1 MRLSVLPALIF
12 CLLFVVAIAGV
23 ESSTQPTL
31 DREIAQAVEQAM
43 ASRQVPGAVILV
55 WHQNQ
60 ILHHQAYGYRSL
72 VPQVEQMT
80 TDTIFDM
87 ASITKPIV
95 MATLVMQLVEQGKL
109 SLHEKASKYLPS
121 FKGHGKEDITLQQLM
136 LHISG
141 LIADNAQ
148 EDYEQGEKMAFEKI
162 DGLKLIHQPGEKFV
176 YSDVGYMVLGRIVEG
191 IYKKPL
197 EVIAQEQIFQPL
209 NMKQTGY
216 RRISKA
222 HGSVQQY
229 APTEPEEGRMMRGVV
244 HDPRGRVLDGVA
256 GHAGLFSTSS
266 DFLTFA
272 SMIMQGGG
280 KLMKPETVQKLI
292 RPHHLPGGKMRSLGW
307 DMDTHYSAPRGEAF
321 PLGLSFGHTGFTGP
335 SIWIDPTSQ
344 TIVIIMTNRVHP
356 DGQGNATVLRRTI
369 ANIVGRH
376 IPRKP
381 ARSPVLAGIDV
392 IRKENFKTL
401 ENKRVGLLTNHTG
414 RGREGAST
422 IDILH
427 TAPKVKLV
435 ALFSPEHGIRGDV
448 DAAVADGRDQKTGLP
463 IYSLYGKQKKPTRE
477 QMQGLDALI
486 VDLQDIGCRFY
497 TYITTLGYVMEAA
510 AESNVQVIVLDR
522 PNPLGGEVVQGP
534 INDGDKPSFVAW
546 HPLPL
551 RHGMTLGETAW
562 LFNVERGISCNL
574 LVFRME
580 NWDREM
586 AFDRTGLLWR
596 NPSPNMRSLNA
607 AWLYPGVGLLET
619 TNLSV
624 GRGTDKPFE
633 MIGAPWIDGVRWA
646 QELSRENV
654 AGIRFVPCEFKPVS
668 SVYAN
673 KTCQGVQI
681 VMGMRD
687 KVDSIQLG
695 LALAVTLKRLYSPEW
710 EWKKMATLL
719 VNDELMKMLE
729 SGASVQDMLEQNK
742 KNLEGFLKV
751 RQKYLLYPKD

>member
-1 MRLSVLPALIF
+1 MPLRALPAIIF
-12 CLLFVVAIAGV
+12 CLFFLVAADGI
-23 ESSTQPTL
+23 ELSTNPTL
-31 DREIAQAVEQAM
+31 DSEIAQAVQQAM
-43 ASRQVPGAVILV
+43 ASRQMPGAVVLV

-60 ILHHQAYGYRSL
+60 ILLHQAYGYRSL
-72 VPQVEQMT
+72 IPQIEQMT
-80 TDTIFDM
+80 TNTIFDM

-95 MATLVMQLVEQGKL
+95 TATLVMQLVEQGRLKL
-109 SLHEKASKYLPS
+109 EDKASKYLPS
-121 FKGHGKEDITLQQLM
+121 FTGHGKEDITLQQLM

-148 EDYEQGEKMAFEKI
+148 EDYEKGEKVAFEKI
-162 DGLKLIHQPGEKFV
+162 DALKLINKPGEKFV
-176 YSDVGYMVLGRIVEG
+176 YSDVGYMVLGRMVEG

-197 EVIAQEQIFQPL
+197 EVIAQEQIFEPL
-209 NMKQTGY
+209 KMKQTGY
-216 RRISKA
+216 RRISKSQ
-222 HGSVQQY
+222 GSVQQY
-229 APTEPEEGRMMRGVV
+229 APTEPEDGKMMRGVV

-272 SMIMQGGG
+272 MMIMQGDG
-280 KLMKPETVQKLI
+280 KIMKPETVQQLI

-307 DMDTHYSAPRGEAF
+307 DMDTHYSVPRGDAF

-335 SIWIDPTSQ
+335 SVWIDPTSQ

-356 DGQGNATVLRRTI
+356 DGKGNATAMRRAV
-369 ANIVGRH
+369 ANIVGKYLTK
-376 IPRKP
+376 KP

-401 ENKRVGLLTNHTG
+401 ENKRIGLLTNHTG

-427 TAPKVKLV
+427 SATKVKLV
-435 ALFSPEHGIRGDV
+435 ALFCPEHGIRGDV
-448 DAAVADGRDQKTGLP
+448 DAAVADGKDQATGLP

-477 QMQGLDALI
+477 QLQGLDALI

-534 INDGDKPSFVAW
+534 VNDADKPSFVAY

-551 RHGMTLGETAW
+551 RHGMTIGEIAW
-562 LFNVERGISCNL
+562 LINVERNNSANL

-580 NWDREM
+580 NWDRDM
-586 AFDRTGLLWR
+586 AYDRTGLLWR

-646 QELSRENV
+646 QELSRESV
-654 AGIRFVPCEFKPVS
+654 AGIRFVPCEFKPIS

-681 VMGMRD
+681 VMEEKG
-687 KVDSIQLG
+687 KVNSIQLG
-695 LALAVTLKRLYSPEW
+695 FALAVTLKRLYSQEW
-710 EWKKMATLL
+710 EWKKMHTLL
-719 VNDELMKMLE
+719 VNDEMMKLLE
-729 SGASVQDMLEQNK
+729 DGASVQNMLELSE
-742 KNLEGFLKV
+742 KNLEAFLKV